1 MDKLERFLAEKGLQ
15 QAGDGVL
22 SCKLSSISGLS
33 QTARNSLAAREVKQE
48 DNYLTIPFRVLSAT
62 IIPDY
67 MIDFSKPGV
76 LQQAVEMFESKTMY
90 KNHKVDV
97 NTWIGKTRNA
107 RWTEENG
114 DIPAGVDVDA
124 MIYTGEDL
132 TGVDAEQQRL
142 VIGLRERILYACSS
156 TVFFQ
161 WEKSHPELEGWNFWE
176 NLGREVDDE
185 IVRLV
190 VTQITDVGEV
200 SIVWMGADPF
210 AQRQDALS
218 VEFSKEWL
226 AQRNLEKAE
235 DLQQLVS
242 NLEKDKQELSD
253 SQQQLQGELKAAKQ
267 KLETTNKEL
276 SGYKNEILDTIR
288 KQRTLMGDAALMNET
303 FEKFLQNQNIK
314 ALLAFSE
321 SLQEQ
326 LNQKFPLQCEN
337 CGSRTVSRQ
346 ASVNQN
352 DKKQT
357 KKRVKIPKI

>member
-15 QAGDGVL
+15 QAGKGVL

-48 DNYLTIPFRVLSAT
+48 NNYLTIPFRALSAT

-67 MIDFSKPGV
+67 MIDFSKAGV
-76 LQQAVEMFESKTMY
+76 LQQAAAMFEAKTMY

-114 DIPAGVDVDA
+114 EIPAGVDVDA
-124 MIYTGEDL
+124 MIYTDEDL

-161 WEKSHPELEGWNFWE
+161 WEKSHPDLEGWNFWE

-200 SIVWMGADPF
+200 SIVWMGADPY

-218 VEFSKEWL
+218 VEFSK
-226 AQRNLEKAE
+226 
-235 DLQQLVS
+235 
-242 NLEKDKQELSD
+242 
-253 SQQQLQGELKAAKQ
+253 
-267 KLETTNKEL
+267 
-276 SGYKNEILDTIR
+276 
-288 KQRTLMGDAALMNET
+288 
-303 FEKFLQNQNIK
+303 
-314 ALLAFSE
+314 
-321 SLQEQ
+321 
-326 LNQKFPLQCEN
+326 
-337 CGSRTVSRQ
+337 
-346 ASVNQN
+346 
-352 DKKQT
+352 
-357 KKRVKIPKI
+357 